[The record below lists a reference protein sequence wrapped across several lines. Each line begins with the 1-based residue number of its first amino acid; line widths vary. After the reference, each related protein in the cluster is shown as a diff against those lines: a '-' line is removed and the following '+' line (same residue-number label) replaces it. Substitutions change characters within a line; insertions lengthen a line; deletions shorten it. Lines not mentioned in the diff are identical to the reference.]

1 VVIRRTLAVAI
12 AFSLL
17 PAWAAE
23 TPAATAPARNKVKL
37 SQKAVAETVLKQ
49 GHKSQEANLT
59 FLQQRFEMAKVF
71 KDYDW
76 SLEAEMG
83 YEYDKLQQF
92 SPRTVIG
99 SSYKRWITK
108 TTLKKPFATTGTLF
122 QLDYGRTSQN
132 SYYST
137 LASGDPLVPT
147 GPTSLTQDLFT
158 FTIEQKLLNN
168 FFGYADRAKLRAAE
182 ETFKAQEV
190 SRTDSLQTVVLDTI
204 KAFWDAYVA
213 KETFQEALSSR
224 DRYKRL
230 VGQIKQKASYGY
242 AKPGELSQVQAEYE
256 GQEQAVKKASTD
268 YLAKE
273 ENLVT
278 LLNLE
283 PGTEVEFA
291 VDQAIPPVPKLTPVE
306 VEKLRLMRAQ
316 QFRANAARDQLS
328 VSKSIAYPELN
339 LVGKLYSSGY
349 DETASASLS
358 AATSGTHPKYYVGAK
373 FVYSFGSNYQNEDI
387 LNKKVTH
394 ELEETTLARQKLE
407 QMNLLSQAERSVQS
421 NYAIVQSAI
430 AQNDFRA
437 KAAQELTRTYGQGR
451 TPIKELIDAINN
463 QFNTEV
469 ALSRAIGDYQIALN
483 QWAAV
488 RDELIPDDREE
499 RK

>member
-12 AFSLL
+12 AFLFS

-23 TPAATAPARNKVKL
+23 TTAAPAPARNKVKL

-137 LASGDPLVPT
+137 LSSTDPMVPT

-158 FTIEQKLLNN
+158 FTVEQKLLNN

-190 SRTDSLQTVVLDTI
+190 SRTDSLQTVI

-224 DRYKRL
+224 DRYRKL

-242 AKPGELSQVQAEYE
+242 SKPGELSQVQAEYE

-283 PGTEVEFA
+283 PGTEIEFA
-291 VDQAIPPVPKLTPVE
+291 VDQAIPPVPKLTSVE

-316 QFRANAARDQLS
+316 QFRADAARHQLS
-328 VSKSIAYPELN
+328 VSRSTAYPELN

-387 LNKKVTH
+387 LNKKVTR
-394 ELEETTLARQKLE
+394 ELEETKLARQKLE
-407 QMNLLSQAERSVQS
+407 QMDALSQAERAVQS
-421 NYAIVQSAI
+421 SYAIVQSAI
-430 AQNDFRA
+430 AQNDFRS

-451 TPIKELIDAINN
+451 TEIKVLIDAINN